1 MKNMRTPILISVFF
15 CIISTAIS
23 QDCSKYFPM
32 EEGVKFQITNYDKKD
47 KVSGVMDY
55 IVKEVSGNTA
65 TMSYDMHDDKGKMIT
80 SSEYGVTCTNDG
92 VKIDFSSL
100 MSPELMGQY
109 EDMEVEMSGT
119 DLLYPNNLSVG
130 QALPDAEVLMT
141 VKMPPLN
148 MNMNM
153 NFFNRKVEG
162 NESVTT
168 PAGTFDCY
176 VISYE
181 SEAKMGVKMT
191 TSSKLWLA
199 EGYGMVKQETYNK
212 KGSLIGK
219 SLLTSFEN

>member
-1 MKNMRTPILISVFF
+1 MRTLTLIYSFF
-15 CIISTAIS
+15 LVTSATFS

-32 EEGVKFQITNYDKKD
+32 DEGTKFQITNYDKKD

-55 IVKEVSGNTA
+55 VVKEFSGNTA
-65 TMSYDMHDDKGKMIT
+65 TLFYEMHDDKGKMIL

-92 VKIDFSSL
+92 IKVDFSSM
-100 MSPELMGQY
+100 MSPELLGQY

-119 DLLYPNNLSVG
+119 DLLYPNNLSTG
-130 QALPDAEVLMT
+130 QSLPDADVLMT

-148 MNMNM
+148 MKMNM

-162 NESVTT
+162 KESVTT

-176 VISYE
+176 VISYD

-191 TSSKLWLA
+191 TSSKLWLS
-199 EGYGMVKQETYNK
+199 EGFGMIQQETYNK
-212 KGSLIGK
+212 KGNLMGK
-219 SLLTSFEN
+219 SLLTSFEK